1 MKKQLL
7 IIIILAC
14 SIICGAQT
22 PWNGTIAESYDG
34 GDGTSAN
41 PYQIAT
47 AEQLALLAQQT
58 NEGTGGDA
66 YYIMTSDICL
76 NANLNVN
83 PLNWIPIGRVVNGTP
98 SFFTGHFDGNN
109 KTVSGLYYNN
119 PDDDEVV
126 GLFGCTYD
134 AEIYDIN
141 LSNCSLSGSKYVG
154 VLVGRAGFTNISGCD
169 IDHVTVNC
177 EVRSAGGLVGF
188 FGLPYGVYEDATETY
203 LIIDCHAHQGVMV
216 FGRLAGGLVG
226 EISEYLLGGPSV
238 PSVVSDCSSEA
249 LVEGTSSVGG
259 IAGSFRNG
267 KIDHC
272 ICWNEVHSSEWA
284 GGMVGCGIALNVYNC
299 VNCTYAV
306 ASMFCGGMVGYLY
319 GGNLAHCENYG
330 QIEGN
335 GVVSKIGGMVG
346 KYLPDPLLVGTDCE
360 YTICDCHNHGNV
372 AYSSNYAGG
381 IIGHI
386 EGSATERLVVVDCS
400 NNGRLHHHS
409 SYAGGIIGYNDGFV
423 MSLLNV
429 YNTGD
434 VGAEFGAGGI
444 LGIANHNTIVVMNA
458 YNTGELTHE
467 IDNYVCP
474 MGSIVGK
481 ASEVSQFS
489 SCYWLSSNDYGS
501 NGQGPQLESSCA
513 FNPTASPSVWQ
524 LETPMHNTTDLL
536 AALNDGA
543 AQIEI
548 EFPSLDEVSRW
559 REDDEFNNGGFP
571 IFGHQYTTIEEKET
585 KHFSSAYPNPGKNVL
600 NIRTALQN
608 ARVEVYNSLG
618 HLVLNLELLENVTS
632 INTSSWPS
640 GTYFWKVISN
650 NKEAETGKWI
660 KQ

>member
-1 MKKQLL
+1 M
-7 IIIILAC
+7 
-14 SIICGAQT
+14 
-22 PWNGTIAESYDG
+22 
-34 GDGTSAN
+34 
-41 PYQIAT
+41 
-47 AEQLALLAQQT
+47 
-58 NEGTGGDA
+58 
-66 YYIMTSDICL
+66 
-76 NANLNVN
+76 
-83 PLNWIPIGRVVNGTP
+83 
-98 SFFTGHFDGNN
+98 
-109 KTVSGLYYNN
+109 
-119 PDDDEVV
+119 
-126 GLFGCTYD
+126 
-134 AEIYDIN
+134 
-141 LSNCSLSGSKYVG
+141 
-154 VLVGRAGFTNISGCD
+154 IS
-169 IDHVTVNC
+169 TVNC

-249 LVEGTSSVGG
+249 LVEGSSSVGG

-335 GVVSKIGGMVG
+335 GVVSTIGGMVG

-360 YTICDCHNHGNV
+360 YTIRDCHNHGDLSN
-372 AYSSNYAGG
+372 SSDYAGG
-381 IIGHI
+381 IVGHI
-386 EGSATERLVVVDCS
+386 EGSVTERLVVVDCS
-400 NNGRLHHHS
+400 NTGRLHNNS
-409 SYAGGIIGYNDGFV
+409 GYAGGIIGYNHSFV
-423 MSLLNV
+423 MSIFNV

-434 VGAEFGAGGI
+434 VGARFGVGGI
-444 LGIANHNTIVVMNA
+444 VGIANHNTAVVMNA
-458 YNTGELTHE
+458 YSTGELTHE

-474 MGSIVGK
+474 MGAIVGI
-481 ASEVSQFS
+481 ASEVAQFS
-489 SCYWLSSNDYGS
+489 SCYWLSSNYYDS

-513 FNPTASPSVWQ
+513 FNPTGSQYAWQ

-543 AQIEI
+543 AQIEL
-548 EFPSLDEVSRW
+548 EFPSLGEVSRW

-571 IFGHQYTTIEEKET
+571 IFGHQYTTIEEQET

-640 GTYFWKVISN
+640 GTYIWKVLANGKVTES
-650 NKEAETGKWI
+650 GKWI
-660 KQ
+660 KE

>member
-154 VLVGRAGFTNISGCD
+154 SLVGRAGFTNISGCD

-203 LIIDCHAHQGVMV
+203 LIIDCHAYQGVMV

-249 LVEGTSSVGG
+249 LMEGTSSVGG

-434 VGAEFGAGGI
+434 VGAEFGVGGI

-559 REDDEFNNGGFP
+559 HEDDEFNNGGFP

-608 ARVEVYNSLG
+608 THVEIYDMSGKQIYNQ
-618 HLVLNLELLENVTS
+618 EITS
-632 INTSSWPS
+632 NITIINTSSWPS
-640 GTYFWKVISN
+640 GTYIWKVIAN
-650 NKEAETGKWI
+650 GKEAESGKWI

>member
-7 IIIILAC
+7 LTIIFALAM
-14 SIICGAQT
+14 ICAAQS
-22 PWNGTIAESYDG
+22 PWNGTVAEAYDG
-34 GDGTSAN
+34 GDGTPAN

-154 VLVGRAGFTNISGCD
+154 SLVGRAGFTNISGCD

-272 ICWNEVHSSEWA
+272 ICWNEMHSSEWA

-360 YTICDCHNHGNV
+360 YTIRDCHNHGDV

-434 VGAEFGAGGI
+434 VGAEFGVGGI

-600 NIRTALQN
+600 NIRTVLQN

-618 HLVLNLELLENVTS
+618 HLVLNLELLENVTT
-632 INTSSWPS
+632 INTNSWPS
-640 GTYFWKVISN
+640 GTYIWKVMSN
-650 NKEAETGKWI
+650 GKEVESGKWI